1 MVKTITQSTGDFMKY
16 IFLGLV
22 FLSSL
27 IGSTQAQSYEPYPCR
42 TGNANTSIDLFNSDD
57 LFFTGRFLSRNG
69 KPIEAIQCL
78 NRAKTI
84 APAYID
90 VRLELMNA
98 FHNLGDKTSGLK
110 EAKALNGTE
119 LTFDYQETYQIY
131 YAKLQ
136 RITRSINPMQGFE
149 YLEIA
154 VTDLGMAYKKID
166 DLPIINEKS
175 LKEAVAMKH
184 RGEFANAKTK
194 LTDHVLPYNS
204 SSATVF
210 MYSGIIY
217 SALNEFQSAETFFND
232 AIKLAPR
239 DVDVTLL
246 LMRAIYSNGFPNLA
260 LNYAKVQSK
269 LFVDYGCIKLAGN
282 VSDIFGSLGL
292 QSYSSDIE
300 QFVIRNNQLQKP
312 ESNVCGY
319 IKAVYL

>member
-1 MVKTITQSTGDFMKY
+1 MKH

-27 IGSTQAQSYEPYPCR
+27 TTLAQAQSYDPYPCR

-69 KPIEAIQCL
+69 RPKEAAQCL

-98 FHNLGDKTSGLK
+98 FHNLGDKTSGMK
-110 EAKALNGTE
+110 EANALKRIE
-119 LTFDYQETYQIY
+119 LNFEYQETYHIY

-136 RITRSINPMQGFE
+136 RITQSIKPIKGFE
-149 YLEIA
+149 YLEVA
-154 VTDLGMAYKKID
+154 VTDLGMAFKKID
-166 DLPIINEKS
+166 DRAIVHELA

-184 RGEFANAKTK
+184 RGEFENAKK
-194 LTDHVLPYNS
+194 MLTEQVLPYNRN
-204 SSATVF
+204 SATVF

-217 SALNEFQSAETFFND
+217 AALNEFKSAEIFFNK

-246 LMRAIYSNGFPNLA
+246 LMRAIFSNGFPHVA
-260 LNYAKVQSK
+260 LSYGKNQSN

-282 VSDIFGSLGL
+282 VSDIYGALGRQDL
-292 QSYSSDIE
+292 SGAIE
-300 QFVIRNNQLQKP
+300 RFVIRNNHEQNP
-312 ESNVCGY
+312 ESEVCRY
-319 IKAVYL
+319 VRDQHL